1 MFCYYLKM
9 SIIFLLCCFLAIAFS
24 DGAATVKSGEDAIAV
39 TDWLHKISK
48 RHTRD
53 TELVARQDN
62 SACLRQLQSSL
73 PSYCNLTMLSGGIS
87 ELNASSLNDAQLAA
101 LNRAYSQICVPA
113 CIDPI
118 ETYYNCIQINDSLR
132 NYLITLI
139 RKGVCGQESG
149 DYCEVR
155 YIRQYNGN
163 ITHFTELI
171 RSCRSTSSGISCSGA
186 SSTCLSRV
194 DTFSSRMGCCTEP
207 YLGSGVRSCSGI
219 SVDAACTGV
228 VSSAAVL
235 AAPVFMMIFA
245 LIGFLA

>member
-1 MFCYYLKM
+1 MFT
-9 SIIFLLCCFLAIAFS
+9 IFLLCCFLAIAFS
-24 DGAATVKSGEDAIAV
+24 DGAVTSKSSADAIAV

-62 SACLRQLQSSL
+62 SACLRQLQNNY

-101 LNRAYSQICVPA
+101 LNRAYSQLCVPA
-113 CIDPI
+113 CIDPT
-118 ETYYNCIQINDSLR
+118 ETYYNCIQITDSLR
-132 NYLITLI
+132 NYLITLL

-163 ITHFTELI
+163 ITRFTELT
-171 RSCRSTSSGISCSGA
+171 RSCPSTSGISCSGA

-194 DTFSSRMGCCTEP
+194 RTFSSRMGCCTEP

-228 VSSAAVL
+228 VPSPTQVVSSAAVL